1 MYPQKRPFKSRI
13 YLLSFIAG
21 YSITDLRVR
30 VRLHYTRW
38 VASVSTQQKALANL
52 VVAWHAECIKWF
64 TARNQLTQNVFIGYY
79 ASVPFSPYFCS
90 FAVGRRTVSRWWRL
104 QAGIRGYWKQ
114 QPIIVHFRVAVKMP
128 SPSPHA
134 SQPVIILLF
143 LKINI
148 HHSTILFVSI
158 HLRAHS
164 MVFYFVFQIGWRT
177 LNAENS
183 NRIFTF
189 DFKWNGN
196 IRPHSDSHQI
206 QPFHSH
212 AHKMN
217 LTVFCCCCL
226 LHSRTFPFYLSHIVS
241 VCCIPSERVKY
252 YFGWCEFYGEIK
264 TRINAIGRWPFIHIA
279 ICFHFGSSNRAKCP
293 GSCA

>member
-164 MVFYFVFQIGWRT
+164 MVFFCISDCLAYTKCRKFESYIYVWFQVKWEYQATQRQSPNPAIPFTRT
-177 LNAENS
+177 
-183 NRIFTF
+183 
-189 DFKWNGN
+189 
-196 IRPHSDSHQI
+196 
-206 QPFHSH
+206 
-212 AHKMN
+212 
-217 LTVFCCCCL
+217 
-226 LHSRTFPFYLSHIVS
+226 
-241 VCCIPSERVKY
+241 
-252 YFGWCEFYGEIK
+252 
-264 TRINAIGRWPFIHIA
+264 
-279 ICFHFGSSNRAKCP
+279 
-293 GSCA
+293 

>member
-38 VASVSTQQKALANL
+38 VASVSTQQKAPANL

-90 FAVGRRTVSRWWRL
+90 FAVGRGRWWRL

-217 LTVFCCCCL
+217 LTVFFL
-226 LHSRTFPFYLSHIVS
+226 LSSSFAYFSVLFVSYRQRMLHTIRTS
-241 VCCIPSERVKY
+241 
-252 YFGWCEFYGEIK
+252 
-264 TRINAIGRWPFIHIA
+264 
-279 ICFHFGSSNRAKCP
+279 
-293 GSCA
+293 